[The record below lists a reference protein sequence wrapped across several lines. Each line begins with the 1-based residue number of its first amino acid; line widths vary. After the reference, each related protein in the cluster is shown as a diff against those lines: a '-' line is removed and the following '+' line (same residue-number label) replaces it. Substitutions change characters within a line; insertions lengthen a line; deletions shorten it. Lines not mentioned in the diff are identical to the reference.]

1 MKSTN
6 IQYKLSSFLC
16 TCVVLV
22 AVLSCSKQD
31 TGTLINFQRDL
42 LSGKGTFQNTQRVWK
57 IDSMYVNGAQVA
69 LTVLQK
75 KYTKTFVYDG
85 SYFDVDGIEGKWN
98 IKELDNLT
106 EYLYDT
112 AGRYLF
118 DSLQYHIDEINSF
131 QFKCTLNSTKKIKY
145 IYVIAP

>member
-1 MKSTN
+1 MKSIN
-6 IQYKLSSFLC
+6 IHFRFSSFFF
-16 TCVVLV
+16 TCFLLV
-22 AVLSCSKQD
+22 ITFSCSKQE

-42 LSGKGTFQNTQRVWK
+42 LSGKGTFQNTQRIWR
-57 IDSMYVNGAQVA
+57 IDSMYVNDVPVA

-85 SYFDVDGIEGKWN
+85 SYYDVDGVEGKWD
-98 IKELDNLT
+98 IKQLDNLT

-118 DSLQYHIDEINSF
+118 DSLQYHIDELNSF
-131 QFKCTLNSTKKIKY
+131 QFKCTLNSSKKIKY

>member
-6 IQYKLSSFLC
+6 IQYKLTSFLF

-42 LSGKGTFQNTQRVWK
+42 LSGKGTFQNTQRIWK
-57 IDSMYVNGAQVA
+57 IDSMYVNGAPVA